1 MSNRAV
7 AVLLGGSRVRL
18 AISVLFL
25 GLAFAIGNLTLDPR
39 HVNTAVGMLVMVTGL
54 ISGTVPLLD
63 PRHSAAQRWLVLL
76 SLSAVAV
83 ILGLLTRMAMHSML
97 S

>member
-1 MSNRAV
+1 MSSRAV

-25 GLAFAIGNLTLDPR
+25 GLAFTIGNLTIDPR
-39 HVNTAVGMLVMVTGL
+39 HVKTAVGTLLMVTGL
-54 ISGTVPLLD
+54 ISGTVPLLG
-63 PRHSAAQRWLVLL
+63 PWNPAAQRWLVLL

-83 ILGLLTRMAMHSML
+83 IFGLLTRMAMHSLL